1 MRGDVGR
8 CGEMRGDVGR
18 CQVEEGLA
26 RAPEHLARADRDHVG
41 LAHGVVRVVLEAR
54 LAEDGALLQ
63 VKLPVA
69 VHLMAADLARQ
80 QQVQAV
86 GR

>member
-54 LAEDGALLQ
+54 LAEDGALLKANL
-63 VKLPVA
+63 VLVLVA
-69 VHLMAADLARQ
+69 ATLSADASEAHNQPR
-80 QQVQAV
+80 
-86 GR
+86 G